1 MPEHTRDKPCR
12 AARAWPLGHALAA
25 LLGVVPLA
33 PGVPVQAEVSP
44 LLQSPDVH
52 LGFDGALKV
61 GVPLP
66 LDVSVPPLPGAGP
79 ADVIVDAPALGP
91 QAGTVVTSTVTL
103 FQAVPNTE
111 RAFHAP
117 VVVNDLRRPLTIRV
131 RLSGR
136 EVMRRAIPIDPARVG
151 GRLVVVLS
159 RARAGLESLR
169 TLPGRVVVSYVSGRT
184 LPRLWQEYAAVD
196 LLVIRDPDLQEM
208 DQAQREALVT
218 WVRLGGRLL
227 VIPRGDPSVP
237 PFLQALLPAGVG
249 QARPVSLAPLAA
261 RYGGRLPPGPYAVAT
276 LRPRPGAE
284 DVRAGGVS
292 VIVSAA
298 AGWGRVTVW
307 AFDPWDPAFLEWSGR
322 LGLWAETLG
331 SPSRP
336 QGAVERLASQFPE
349 RTPLDPRVYIVVGA
363 AIFLYV
369 AGAFFLP
376 RGQSPLIRAGVG
388 LLIACVGIAAF
399 AALAQG
405 VRARSVTLTQVTFL
419 AHAPGTAVAQVTAV
433 ARVAVPY
440 GGRYRLSAGPGFFA
454 GPVDPSGDVEVTLGS
469 QEILLAGRL
478 SPEAPTRV
486 FHALG
491 AIPLAVQGVLESED
505 QRLTVDL
512 GSDRLRHAE
521 LWWRDRVYVLGDV
534 PPGTSSRSLHPEQ
547 WMPVSDANTEGR
559 VRESIF
565 RAWEGD
571 GIMIHTTPVLMGELE
586 RALPAFALQGAGTS
600 GQRLTVLLVP
610 LARR

>member
-1 MPEHTRDKPCR
+1 M
-12 AARAWPLGHALAA
+12 L
-25 LLGVVPLA
+25 PLA
-33 PGVPVQAEVSP
+33 PGVPVQAEVP
-44 LLQSPDVH
+44 PPLQSLDVH

-66 LDVSVPPLPGAGP
+66 LEVSVPPLPGAGP
-79 ADVIVDAPALGP
+79 ADVIVDAPVLGP
-91 QAGTVVTSTVTL
+91 RAGTVVTSTVTP

-111 RAFHAP
+111 RAFHVP

-131 RLSGR
+131 RFSGR
-136 EVMRRAIPIDPARVG
+136 EVMRRALPIDPARVG

-196 LLVIRDPDLQEM
+196 LLVIRDLDPQEM
-208 DQAQREALVT
+208 DEAQREALVT
-218 WVRLGGRLL
+218 WVRSGGRLL
-227 VIPRGDPSVP
+227 VVPRGDPSVP

-249 QARPVSLAPLAA
+249 PARSASSLASLAA
-261 RYGGRLPPGPYAVAT
+261 RYGGMLPAGPYAVAT
-276 LRPRPGAE
+276 LQPRPGAE
-284 DVRAGGVS
+284 DVRSGGVS
-292 VIVSAA
+292 VIVSAP
-298 AGWGRVTVW
+298 AGWGRVTLW
-307 AFDPWDPAFLEWSGR
+307 AFDPWDPAFLEWSGH
-322 LGLWAETLG
+322 LGLWAEALG

-336 QGAVERLASQFPE
+336 RVAVERLASQFPE

-369 AGAFFLP
+369 AGVFFLP
-376 RGQSPLIRAGVG
+376 RGQSPVVGAGAG

-440 GGRYRLSAGPGFFA
+440 GGRYRLSVAPEFFA

-469 QEILLAGRL
+469 KGILLAGRL

-491 AIPLAVQGVLESED
+491 AVPLAVQGVLASED

-512 GSDRLRHAE
+512 GSDRLRHAG
-521 LWWRDRVYVLGDV
+521 LWWRDRVYILGDV

-547 WMPVSDANTEGR
+547 WMPVSNVNTEGR

-586 RALPAFALQGAGTS
+586 RALPAFTLQGAGAS